1 MHGNINQYEIILF
14 YNLDLYDNWIYLD
27 NLDLQW

>member
-1 MHGNINQYEIILF
+1 MHRNINQYEIILF

-27 NLDLQW
+27 NLDLQ